1 MLYPYRGQFCRERLC
16 AICEVYHRRHN
27 ESNHQALSL
36 KAESAGSI
44 PKMLFGLA
52 AFFSPIPKSAKLFH
66 IRGGLFLFTT
76 MPPHPHTYE
85 FLEMEK

>member
-1 MLYPYRGQFCRERLC
+1 MWCPYSGQFCRERWY

-27 ESNHQALSL
+27 ESNHQASSV

-52 AFFSPIPKSAKLFH
+52 AFFSPIPKSAKPFH

-76 MPPHPHTYE
+76 TPPHPPTYE
-85 FLEMEK
+85 FSEMGK